1 MIWSRSTHGLVSQS
15 LSHLLLPLWSN
26 GHWAFSFHS
35 LCCLV
40 WEASAKDALFLF
52 RSFWWWKSKPTY
64 VSVAL
69 SRHSI
74 LFLRLRLLMFIKIL
88 FDQCVP
94 FPAQEDSLGGCY
106 RTESALKQHGELL
119 TCLFCMC
126 PPPPPASPPPL
137 QTQMGATVMLLA
149 RSHTLAKWIS
159 DSEMMAGWQW
169 ITDGGGFNVC
179 NPCPSITELVSFEGI
194 ITLLSCCFFSSSFF
208 PLLLF

>member
-15 LSHLLLPLWSN
+15 LSHLFPPLWSN
-26 GHWAFSFHS
+26 GHWSFSFRS

-52 RSFWWWKSKPTY
+52 CSFWWWKSKPTY
-64 VSVAL
+64 LSVAL

-88 FDQCVP
+88 FDQCVL
-94 FPAQEDSLGGCY
+94 FPTQEDSLGGCY

-126 PPPPPASPPPL
+126 PPFRFPPHPHPP
-137 QTQMGATVMLLA
+137 
-149 RSHTLAKWIS
+149 HHHHYKHKWVQ
-159 DSEMMAGWQW
+159 QW
-169 ITDGGGFNVC
+169 
-179 NPCPSITELVSFEGI
+179 
-194 ITLLSCCFFSSSFF
+194 CF
-208 PLLLF
+208 

>member
-15 LSHLLLPLWSN
+15 LSHLFLPLWLN
-26 GHWAFSFHS
+26 GHWAFSFRS

-52 RSFWWWKSKPTY
+52 CSFWWWKSKPTY

-94 FPAQEDSLGGCY
+94 FPTQEDSLGGCY

-126 PPPPPASPPPL
+126 PPLCSPTTRSRL
-137 QTQMGATVMLLA
+137 TTTTTNTNGCNSDAFSKV
-149 RSHTLAKWIS
+149 SHTCKM
-159 DSEMMAGWQW
+159 DQW
-169 ITDGGGFNVC
+169 FRDDGGVTVNYRWRR
-179 NPCPSITELVSFEGI
+179 L
-194 ITLLSCCFFSSSFF
+194 
-208 PLLLF
+208 